1 MVDDLAL
8 NTDID
13 RVVAAAGL
21 RVVRTSDPSTR
32 RVWTSAAAIL
42 LDADAAL
49 RCAARGLP
57 RRARVLLVTRA
68 EPGAAEWRRPLPLVL
83 NEL

>member
-1 MVDDLAL
+1 MTTPAGILAVIADQAL

-21 RVVRTSDPSTR
+21 HIVRTSDPSSR

-42 LDADAAL
+42 VDADAAL
-49 RCAARGLP
+49 RCAERG
-57 RRARVLLVTRA
+57 
-68 EPGAAEWRRPLPLVL
+68 
-83 NEL
+83 